1 MKKIK
6 KEGLTKYKFDSLFS
20 RITTKNEDNNK
31 NILTISAQYGLINQ
45 EVYFNKVVASKDLS
59 GYYYLEKGD
68 FAYNKSYSKD
78 YPMGAVKRLSKYDSG
93 IVSPLYICFRL
104 KREDV
109 CPEYMEQY
117 FESGILNK
125 ELYRIAQEG
134 ARNHGLLNI
143 SVTEFFKD
151 INIYLPSFKTQQKV
165 SNILAKCDLVIEKQ
179 QEILEEKKKY
189 YQGLTQSLISG
200 EIRFKDSN
208 GKMFDNWKEVKLGNY
223 LIKHNEKSEFNN
235 QYPVLTSS
243 RKGIFLQSDYY
254 SGNDVASDDTTG
266 YNVVPR
272 GYFTYRHMS
281 DDLIFKFNINDIVDK
296 GIVST
301 LYPVFTVK
309 GIDSYFLKVKLN
321 EGEEFKRFAL
331 AQKQGGS
338 RTYMYFSKLETLKI
352 KIPTLDEQLKIS
364 EVLKLADKEIEL
376 LEKELEALKLQK
388 KGLMQRLLT
397 GEVRVK
403 V

>member
-1 MKKIK
+1 MKNIK

-20 RITTKNEDNNK
+20 RITTKNENNNK

-189 YQGLTQSLISG
+189 YQGLIQRLLSG
-200 EIRFKDSN
+200 EVRFNKDN
-208 GKMFDNWKEVKLGNY
+208 GQSFPEWRKVKLGEY

-254 SGNDVASDDTTG
+254 AGNDVASDDTTG

-281 DDLIFKFNINDIVDK
+281 DDLVFKFNINDIVDK

-321 EGEEFKRFAL
+321 EGDEFKKFAL
-331 AQKQGGS
+331 TQKQGGS
-338 RTYMYFSKLETLKI
+338 RTYMYFSKLESLQMN
-352 KIPTLDEQLKIS
+352 IPSLEEQEKIS

-376 LEKELEALKLQK
+376 LQKELEALKLQK